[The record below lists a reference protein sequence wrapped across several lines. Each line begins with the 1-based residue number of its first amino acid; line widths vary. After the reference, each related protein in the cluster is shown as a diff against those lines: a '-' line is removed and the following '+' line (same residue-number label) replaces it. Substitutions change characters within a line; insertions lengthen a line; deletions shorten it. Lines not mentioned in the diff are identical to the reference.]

1 MKDDIRR
8 QTCVIIR
15 KNGQYLVGKILGS
28 QDLRWSIYAHEAW
41 RTRDREEAEEVAKKV
56 GGIMV
61 LYNPIVRQTK
71 VIGA

>member
-15 KNGQYLVGKILGS
+15 KNGQCLVGHIMGTRE
-28 QDLRWSIYAHEAW
+28 LRWSIYAHEAW
-41 RTRDREEAEEVAKKV
+41 RTRDRDKAAEVAKKV

-61 LYNPIVRQTK
+61 LFNPIVRQTK